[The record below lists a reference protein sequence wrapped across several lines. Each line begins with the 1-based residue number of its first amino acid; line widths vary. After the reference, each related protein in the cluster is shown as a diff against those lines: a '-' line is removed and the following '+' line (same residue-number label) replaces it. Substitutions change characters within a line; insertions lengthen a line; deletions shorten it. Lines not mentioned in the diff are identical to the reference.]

1 MTLEPPPIR
10 VAGPAAPPRR
20 CPDCGTRVPADAQF
34 CPSCGAAFQV
44 VAARPGGTRPNATVG
59 DGFRFGIGFFLAAA
73 IFAIAWTI
81 VSVLIFG
88 AFLGALASGLS
99 GLSST
104 GAQKFDGSGDQTS
117 APFHLSGSTEASWQ
131 ASPTGAEGCRLRAV
145 LSRADRPIASE
156 VVIDT
161 TVTAAQSGKYTA
173 VGLPPADYIL
183 GVAST
188 CIWSFRL
195 SAKGS

>member
-1 MTLEPPPIR
+1 MTPEPPPIR

-20 CPDCGTRVPADAQF
+20 CPDCGTRLPAEAQF

-44 VAARPGGTRPNATVG
+44 VAARRGGTRPNATVG

-73 IFAIAWTI
+73 IFVVIWTV
-81 VSVLIFG
+81 VSVLLFG
-88 AFLGALASGLS
+88 AFLGALTSALT
-99 GLSST
+99 ST
-104 GAQKFDGSGDQTS
+104 GAQRFDGSGDQTS
-117 APFHLSGSTEASWQ
+117 APFHLSGSTEVSWQ
-131 ASPTGAEGCRLRAV
+131 ASPTGAEGCRHRAV

-156 VVIDT
+156 VVVEAAI
-161 TVTAAQSGKYTA
+161 TAAQSGKYTA
-173 VGLPPADYIL
+173 IGLPAADYIL

-188 CIWSFRL
+188 CTWSFRL